1 MLSLWK
7 SYWLAFWPGS
17 GVRLLP
23 LAALAWV
30 LAGCESGKQSP
41 PQRVPFY
48 ALPPTE
54 PVVVTNPPP
63 AVIPAPVTPPP
74 VIPPPVTPP
83 PAVSAPAPI
92 KTPAA
97 PSMGPLFSETW
108 VSLEAWCDAAGLPK
122 PKPIRDNAT
131 HTYTLPAPGGLATL
145 TANRR
150 VVQWAGLELWLG
162 FAPRLNNDLFQVHA
176 SDAQKTIL
184 PLLLL
189 NGLKRETNRCVV
201 IDPGHGGRSVGT
213 QNIITGKYE
222 KDYTLDWAKRVQSLL
237 ATNGW
242 KVVLTRS
249 NDVDIAL
256 SNRVAVAEQCQA
268 ALFISLHF
276 NSAEPRRERQGL
288 ATFCLTPAGLPS
300 SLIRDPEE
308 EARQLRAT
316 FPNNS
321 HDFRNFQYALKFHRS
336 LIMATG
342 WPDEGVQR
350 ARFMTV
356 LRGQNRPAIL
366 IEGGYL
372 SNPQE
377 ARLIADPHF
386 RQKMADAVARVLI
399 E

>member
-1 MLSLWK
+1 MS
-7 SYWLAFWPGS
+7 WPG
-17 GVRLLP
+17 GCGRILP

-30 LAGCESGKQSP
+30 LAGCGSP
-41 PQRVPFY
+41 KPIPPRLVPFY
-48 ALPPTE
+48 PLPPAA

-63 AVIPAPVTPPP
+63 AVIPAPE
-74 VIPPPVTPP
+74 IPAPVTPP
-83 PAVSAPAPI
+83 PTVPAPAPT
-92 KTPAA
+92 KAPAA
-97 PSMGPLFSETW
+97 STPPPVAPVFADAW
-108 VSLEAWCDAAGLPK
+108 VPLEAWCDAAGLPK
-122 PKPIRDNAT
+122 PRPIRENAT
-131 HTYTLPAPGGLATL
+131 HTYTLPAPGGGATF

-150 VVQWAGLELWLG
+150 VVEWAGLELWLG
-162 FAPRLNNDLFQVHA
+162 FAPRIINDLFQVHV

-184 PLLLL
+184 PLMLLD
-189 NGLKRETNRCVV
+189 GLRRETNRCVV

-213 QNIITGKYE
+213 QNIVTGKYE
-222 KDYTLDWAKRVQSLL
+222 KDYTLDWAKRVQALL

-242 KVVLTRS
+242 KVILTRS

-268 ALFISLHF
+268 SLFISLHF
-276 NSAEPRRERQGL
+276 NSAEPHRERQGL
-288 ATFCLTPAGLPS
+288 ATFCLTPTGLPS
-300 SLIRDPEE
+300 SLTRDPEE
-308 EARQLRAT
+308 ELRQLHT
-316 FPNNS
+316 IYPNNS
-321 HDFRNFQYALKFHRS
+321 HDFRNFQYALKFQRS
-336 LIMATG
+336 LIKATG

-386 RQKMADAVARVLI
+386 RQKMADALARVLI

>member
-1 MLSLWK
+1 M
-7 SYWLAFWPGS
+7 
-17 GVRLLP
+17 
-23 LAALAWV
+23 
-30 LAGCESGKQSP
+30 
-41 PQRVPFY
+41 
-48 ALPPTE
+48 
-54 PVVVTNPPP
+54 
-63 AVIPAPVTPPP
+63 
-74 VIPPPVTPP
+74 
-83 PAVSAPAPI
+83 
-92 KTPAA
+92 
-97 PSMGPLFSETW
+97 
-108 VSLEAWCDAAGLPK
+108 
-122 PKPIRDNAT
+122 
-131 HTYTLPAPGGLATL
+131 
-145 TANRR
+145 
-150 VVQWAGLELWLG
+150 
-162 FAPRLNNDLFQVHA
+162 
-176 SDAQKTIL
+176 
-184 PLLLL
+184 
-189 NGLKRETNRCVV
+189 
-201 IDPGHGGRSVGT
+201 
-213 QNIITGKYE
+213 
-222 KDYTLDWAKRVQSLL
+222 
-237 ATNGW
+237 
-242 KVVLTRS
+242 VVLTRT

-288 ATFCLTPAGLPS
+288 ATFCLTPTGLPS
-300 SLIRDPEE
+300 SLTRDPEE
-308 EARQLRAT
+308 EARQLHT
-316 FPNNS
+316 TYPNNS